1 MATSMTPRTICK
13 SLFGD
18 LELVRID
25 VQKDGIVGRDRAIGE
40 KAILTLIEAAY
51 KSAKADEKEVE
62 MTPTGGYANTYRY
75 YAKAETLIDVSN
87 YSNKTTPNPAPRSV
101 SGGGDTWVYRY
112 EIKNIGKVKL
122 RTPTFKDKIEEN
134 ATYVAEDKKV
144 YLNKNGDVE
153 SLESG
158 GYADFSGT
166 YYTDEGNIGGDP
178 MMGEAGKVK
187 PEEVEITCVPGE
199 NLIILYEPKRVIKT
213 GIKIDELPLVVFNA
227 FCKVNLKTDTVNGYE
242 LVDKTEKE
250 FLLEYNKEARI
261 QLVKKPEDGENIIPY
276 VHIVPNLP
284 DYYNEDLKDIKEIK
298 PDFNMEEILKGNQ
311 KASFQGST
319 LKADLIKTEEFIA
332 DENDNIIFR
341 VVAEGTYAED
351 GVTENDIKVDSED
364 RVVVGEGER
373 HLTPYKG
380 RKIKRVKA
388 YYVETNGYKSNFLKV
403 EELTYTSK
411 ETIKTYYAGKYN
423 KLGAMVYAKKGK
435 FFEIGDTKPN
445 ENAGIALENFNGD
458 KIYLSKYK
466 DTGKIGLTAIGE
478 FEVYKGNNPGENKE
492 RVSDYKEKIGKKV
505 KEYYTRDH
513 FDVIPYPDTTFY
525 SEPEYEWGYFSFKI
539 DQQIREDFFIHPVYS
554 EGSNVEEVRLSRGI
568 SESEQYG
575 VRTKSQ
581 TIRNGGSGLPV
592 HYENGDNQAIV
603 RFYDSL
609 SVNVIEDRLKKV
621 RDLTLEEVEK
631 YYKPYETVKYGGHYR
646 DIMYLDNQH
655 ILMVDFTIKD
665 EIEQFYGYHK
675 IVDVKCEMLDHDVEK
690 NYFDI
695 Q

>member
-18 LELVRID
+18 IELLRID
-25 VQKDGIVGRDRAIGE
+25 VQKDGIVGLSDEAIGE

-75 YAKAETLIDVSN
+75 YAKAETLIDASN
-87 YSNKTTPNPAPRSV
+87 YSNKTNPNTAPRSI

-153 SLESG
+153 SLEG
-158 GYADFSGT
+158 GYVNFQGV

-178 MMGEAGKVK
+178 MMGETGKVK
-187 PEEVEITCVPGE
+187 PEEVEVTCVPAGDR
-199 NLIILYEPKRVIKT
+199 LIILYEPKRVIKT

-242 LVDKTEKE
+242 LVDKTNKE
-250 FLLEYNKEARI
+250 FLLEFNKEARV

-276 VHIVPNLP
+276 VHIMSP
-284 DYYNEDLKDIKEIK
+284 YIEELKDIKEIK
-298 PDFNMEEILKGNQ
+298 PDFNMEEILKGTQ
-311 KASFQGST
+311 KATFQGNT
-319 LKADLIKTEEFIA
+319 IQADSIKTEDFIA

-351 GVTENDIKVDSED
+351 GVTENEIKVDSED
-364 RVVVGEGER
+364 RVVVGEGEG

-423 KLGAMVYAKKGK
+423 KLGARVYAKKGK
-435 FFEIGDTKPN
+435 FFEIGSENFEKK
-445 ENAGIALENFNGD
+445 ENAGTALENFNGD
-458 KIYLSKYK
+458 KIYFSKYK
-466 DTGKIGLTAIGE
+466 DTGKIDLTAIGE
-478 FEVYKGNNPGENKE
+478 FEVFRGNNLGENKE

-505 KEYYTRDH
+505 KEYYTRDQ
-513 FDVIPYPDTTFY
+513 FNVIPYPDTTFY
-525 SEPEYEWGYFSFKI
+525 SEPEYELGYFSFKI
-539 DQQIREDFFIHPVYS
+539 DQQIREDFFIHHEYS
-554 EGSNVEEVRLSRGI
+554 GGSNVEEKRLSIGI
-568 SESEQYG
+568 SEVEQYE
-575 VRTKSQ
+575 VREKTH
-581 TIRNGGSGLPV
+581 TIRNAGSTLPV
-592 HYENGDNQAIV
+592 YYKNGDNQAIV
-603 RFYDSL
+603 RFSDNL
-609 SVNVIEDRLKKV
+609 LEDVIENRLKKV

-665 EIEQFYGYHK
+665 EIEQFYGFHK
-675 IVDVKCEMLDHDVEK
+675 IVDVKCEVLNHDVEK
-690 NYFDI
+690 HYFDV